1 MWYLS
6 SFLRGFINQTKNFKQ
21 ISLISAKILAIM
33 EINNFVLFCFS
44 FNFNSKHMLG
54 DFKPKNDVLK
64 IIKIAAFQIMY
75 SFTRKFLDTETCLIN
90 KVF

>member
-1 MWYLS
+1 
-6 SFLRGFINQTKNFKQ
+6 
-21 ISLISAKILAIM
+21 M

-44 FNFNSKHMLG
+44 FNFDSKHMLG

-75 SFTRKFLDTETCLIN
+75 SLHESYWILKH
-90 KVF
+90 V